1 MWGNKLH
8 KGEGVMNKRHV
19 FYVGLVLLAALVLF
33 GAPMAAMAAHTGGDV
48 KLKQANGA
56 DVTSTTPYSTK
67 QSCGLTGLC
76 HTEGTPAVGG
86 HDYGS
91 GNKVVTKTQGVMEAN
106 GQIYWQAYTVKS
118 YEHGISIGR
127 HSNQGRNEEFTNAAR
142 KTVNDPFFTSSFGM
156 FGKL

>member
-1 MWGNKLH
+1 MWGNTLH

-19 FYVGLVLLAALVLF
+19 FYVGLVLLAALALF

-48 KLKQANGA
+48 TLKDANGNYPIG
-56 DVTSTTPYSTK
+56 TSTPYSTK

-76 HTEGTPAVGG
+76 HDGIGG
-86 HDYGS
+86 HQYGT
-91 GNKVVTKTQGVMEAN
+91 GDKIVTKTQGVME
-106 GQIYWQAYTVKS
+106 GDGSIYWQAYTVKS

-127 HSNQGRNEEFTNAAR
+127 HSNQGRNEEFTNTAR

>member
-1 MWGNKLH
+1 
-8 KGEGVMNKRHV
+8 MNKRHV
-19 FYVGLVLLAALVLF
+19 FYVGLVLLAVLALI

-48 KLKQANGA
+48 QLKSALGSV
-56 DVTSTTPYSTK
+56 VTGTTPYSTK

-76 HTEGTPAVGG
+76 HTEGTPVIGG
-86 HDYGS
+86 HQYGT
-91 GNKVVTKTQGVMEAN
+91 GNMVVTKTQGVMEAD
-106 GQIYWQAYTVKS
+106 GSIYWQAYNVTS

-142 KTVNDPFFTSSFGM
+142 ITVNDPFFTASFGM